1 MTALPGAIPAQRIVS
16 PQTNLSAAIS
26 CKKLSPTVPGV
37 LDSGSR
43 SGGFGMTLSHSENT
57 VRFGQFELDLRT
69 RQLTKNGAKIRLSQQ
84 PIQVLSLLLEN
95 PGEIVTREE
104 LRRRLWSSDVFVDF
118 DHGLNKSIQK
128 LRDALGDS
136 ADSPRYIETIP
147 RIGYRLIVL
156 ANEANGIVD
165 QPSEAGIFE
174 LPTAPA
180 LPSARFPKWLVP
192 RVMGDSRRVTW
203 EIPVVGL
210 VLIGLVVVGTLY
222 WTRNSRER
230 WARDQALPVIVRL
243 IDEGKTDQ
251 AFQLALRAKRYIPNE
266 PMLLR
271 TLGAFTR
278 PISIRTTPGGA
289 DIYVRTYSGS
299 ENDWTY
305 LGRSPLENVLVP
317 WDYLRLKIE
326 KAGFVTI
333 EAASTAIPT
342 TQLRFVLDEVG
353 SAPAN
358 MVRVPGAT
366 FQFRSAAPVELADY
380 WLDKYEVTN
389 RQFNDFIGKGGYQN
403 QANWKHEFIR
413 NGRRLSWQEAL
424 GEFKDSTGRIAPSTW
439 ELGSYPEGQGDFP
452 VAGVSWYEAAAYC
465 ESVGKSLPTVYHW
478 YKAAGLSVASDIL
491 RFSNFDGKGP
501 AAVGSHQGLGPYGTY
516 DMAGNVKEWTWN
528 EAGSKRYILGGAWN
542 ESKYM
547 YAVEDA
553 RPPFDRSATL
563 GFRCAQY
570 SSPLTESL
578 TRPIDTLSRDYSKE
592 TPVPDSVFAFYRSL
606 YSYDHTELDP
616 KVEAVEDSSK
626 YWRREKVSFR
636 AAYGNERVTAY
647 LFLPRNARPPYAT
660 VIVFPGVHSYFE
672 KSSENIGPEF
682 DFVVRSGR
690 ALLYPIYVGTYE
702 RRITS
707 LSARQTPEEVV
718 QPGSACLPVGP
729 TGNRDLVPEWAKDIG
744 RSIDYLETRSD
755 IDSRR
760 LGYMGLSLGAVW
772 GPVLTAVETR
782 FKASVLVGGGLPFE
796 KLPSEIEPI
805 NFAPRVKTPTLMVNG
820 QQDFIFPVESSQD
833 PLFRILGVADADKRH
848 VTFDSGH
855 IPPAEP
861 VIKESLDW
869 LDRYLGPVQAPL

>member
-1 MTALPGAIPAQRIVS
+1 MIH
-16 PQTNLSAAIS
+16 
-26 CKKLSPTVPGV
+26 
-37 LDSGSR
+37 
-43 SGGFGMTLSHSENT
+43 SHTENA

-84 PIQVLSLLLEN
+84 PIQVLTLLLEA

-104 LRRRLWSSDVFVDF
+104 FRRRLWPSDVFVDF

-136 ADSPRYIETIP
+136 AGSPRYIETIP
-147 RIGYRLIVL
+147 RIGYRFITL
-156 ANEANGIVD
+156 ANEANGIVEM
-165 QPSEAGIFE
+165 PSEAGIFE
-174 LPTAPA
+174 LPTAPV
-180 LPSARFPKWLVP
+180 LPSARVPKWLVP
-192 RVMGDSRRVTW
+192 WVMRDSRRVPW
-203 EIPVVGL
+203 EIPVAGL

-230 WARDQALPVIVRL
+230 WARDQALPEIVRL

-251 AFQLALRAKRYIPNE
+251 AFQLALRAKRYIPND
-266 PMLLR
+266 PVLLR
-271 TLGAFTR
+271 TLRVFTT

-289 DIYVRTYSGS
+289 DIYVRTYSAS
-299 ENDWTY
+299 ENDWTF

-317 WDYLRLKIE
+317 WDYLRLRIE
-326 KAGFVTI
+326 RAGFGTI
-333 EAASTAIPT
+333 EAASFAIPT
-342 TQLRFVLDEVG
+342 TNLRFVLDEVG
-353 SAPAN
+353 SAPAS

-403 QANWKHEFIR
+403 RANWKHEFIR

-424 GEFKDSTGRIAPSTW
+424 GEFKDTTGRIAPSTW
-439 ELGSYPEGQGDFP
+439 ELGSYPDGQGDFP
-452 VAGVSWYEAAAYC
+452 VGGVSWYEAAAYC

-478 YKAAGLSVASDIL
+478 YKAAGLGIASDIL

-501 AAVGSHQGLGPYGTY
+501 SAVGSHQGLGPYGTY
-516 DMAGNVKEWTWN
+516 DMAGNIKEWTWN
-528 EAGSKRYILGGAWN
+528 ETGSKRYILGGAWN

-547 YAVEDA
+547 FATEDA
-553 RPPFDRSATL
+553 RPPFDRSAAL
-563 GFRCAQY
+563 GFRCAKY
-570 SSPLTESL
+570 SSPPTEFL
-578 TRPIDTLSRDYSKE
+578 TRPIDTLNRDYSKE
-592 TPVPDSVFAFYRSL
+592 KPVPDSVFAFYKSL

-616 KVEAVEDSSK
+616 KVEEVEDSSK
-626 YWRREKVSFR
+626 YWRRERVSFR

-660 VIVFPGVHSYFE
+660 VIYFPGVHAYFE
-672 KSSENIGPEF
+672 KSSENIAPDF

-707 LSARQTPEEVV
+707 TSVRQTPEEVV

-729 TGNRDLVPEWAKDIG
+729 KGNRDLVPEWAKDIG

-755 IDSRR
+755 IDSSH

-772 GPVLTAVETR
+772 GPVLTAVEPR

-833 PLFRILGVADADKRH
+833 PLFRILGVAGADKRH
-848 VTFDSGH
+848 VTFESGH
-855 IPPAEP
+855 LPPTEP

-869 LDRYLGPVQAPL
+869 LDRYLGPVQSPH

>member
-1 MTALPGAIPAQRIVS
+1 MPLLPTENRV
-16 PQTNLSAAIS
+16 
-26 CKKLSPTVPGV
+26 K
-37 LDSGSR
+37 
-43 SGGFGMTLSHSENT
+43 FG
-57 VRFGQFELDLRT
+57 RFELDLRT
-69 RQLTKNGAKIRLSQQ
+69 RQLTRNGVKIRLSQQ
-84 PIQVLSLLLEN
+84 PVQVLSLLLET

-104 LRRRLWSSDVFVDF
+104 FRRRLWSSDVFVDF

-136 ADSPRYIETIP
+136 AASPRYIETIP
-147 RIGYRLIVL
+147 RIGYRFIVL
-156 ANEANGIVD
+156 ANEAGGSVEP
-165 QPSEAGIFE
+165 PSETGIFAA
-174 LPTAPA
+174 PAAPA

-192 RVMGDSRRVTW
+192 WVMGDSRRVPW
-203 EIPVVGL
+203 KVPVGGL
-210 VLIGLVVVGTLY
+210 VLIGLVVVGILY
-222 WTRNSRER
+222 WTRNSHER
-230 WARDQALPVIVRL
+230 WARNQALPEIVRL
-243 IDEGKTDQ
+243 IDDGKTDQ
-251 AFQLALRAKRYIPNE
+251 AFQLALRAKRYIPND
-266 PMLLR
+266 PVFLR
-271 TLGAFTR
+271 TLGVFTT
-278 PISIRTTPGGA
+278 PISIQTTPGGA
-289 DIYVRTYSGS
+289 DIYVRTYSAG
-299 ENDWTY
+299 EKDWTF

-326 KAGFVTI
+326 KAGFGTI
-333 EAASTAIPT
+333 EAASFAIPT
-342 TQLRFVLDEVG
+342 TKLKFVLDEVG

-389 RQFNDFIGKGGYQN
+389 RQFNDFMGKGGYQN
-403 QANWKHEFIR
+403 RANWKHEFIR

-424 GEFKDSTGRIAPSTW
+424 GEFKDITGRIAPSTW
-439 ELGSYPEGQGDFP
+439 ELGSYPDGQGDFP

-478 YKAAGLSVASDIL
+478 YKAAGLGIASDIL

-501 AAVGSHQGLGPYGTY
+501 AAVGSYQGLGPYGTY
-516 DMAGNVKEWTWN
+516 DMAGNIKEWTWN
-528 EAGSKRYILGGAWN
+528 ETGSKRYILGGAWN

-547 YAVEDA
+547 FATEDA
-553 RPPFDRSATL
+553 RPPFDRSAGL
-563 GFRCAQY
+563 GFRCAKY
-570 SSPLTESL
+570 SSPPTEFL
-578 TRPIDTLSRDYSKE
+578 TRPIDTLNRDYSKE
-592 TPVPDSVFAFYRSL
+592 TPVPDSVFAFYKSL

-616 KVEAVEDSSK
+616 KVEAVDDTSK
-626 YWRREKVSFR
+626 YWRRERVSFR

-660 VIVFPGVHSYFE
+660 VIFFPGVHAYFE

-707 LSARQTPEEVV
+707 ISARQTPEEVV

-729 TGNRDLVPEWAKDIG
+729 EGSRDLVPEWAKDIG

-755 IDSRR
+755 IDSRH

-772 GPVLTAVETR
+772 GPVLTAVEPR

-796 KLPSEIEPI
+796 KLPSEIEPM
-805 NFAPRVKTPTLMVNG
+805 NFAPRVKAPTLMVNG

-833 PLFRILGVADADKRH
+833 PLFRLLGVAGADKRH

-855 IPPAEP
+855 LPPTEP

-869 LDRYLGPVQAPL
+869 LDRYLGPVQSPH

>member
-1 MTALPGAIPAQRIVS
+1 MP
-16 PQTNLSAAIS
+16 
-26 CKKLSPTVPGV
+26 LSPT
-37 LDSGSR
+37 
-43 SGGFGMTLSHSENT
+43 ENT

-69 RQLTKNGAKIRLSQQ
+69 RQLTRNGAKIRLSQQ

-104 LRRRLWSSDVFVDF
+104 FRRRLWPSDVFVDF

-136 ADSPRYIETIP
+136 AGSPRYIETIP
-147 RIGYRLIVL
+147 RIGYRFIVL
-156 ANEANGIVD
+156 ANEARGSVEP
-165 QPSEAGIFE
+165 PSEAGIVE

-180 LPSARFPKWLVP
+180 LPPARFSKWLVP
-192 RVMGDSRRVTW
+192 WVGGNSRRIPW
-203 EIPVVGL
+203 EIPVAGL
-210 VLIGLVVVGTLY
+210 VLIGLAVVGTLY

-230 WARDQALPVIVRL
+230 WARDQALRELVRL
-243 IDEGKTDQ
+243 IDEGKKDE
-251 AFQLALRAKRYIPNE
+251 AFQLALRAKRYIPND
-266 PMLLR
+266 PVLLR
-271 TLGAFTR
+271 TLGAFTK

-299 ENDWTY
+299 ENGWTF

-326 KAGFVTI
+326 KAGFGTI
-333 EAASTAIPT
+333 EAASVAIPAT
-342 TQLRFVLDEVG
+342 NLRFVLDEVG

-358 MVRVPGAT
+358 MVRVPGTT
-366 FQFRSAAPVELADY
+366 FQFRSAVPVELADY

-403 QANWKHEFIR
+403 RANWKHEFIR
-413 NGRRLSWQEAL
+413 NGRRLTWQEAL
-424 GEFKDSTGRIAPSTW
+424 SEFKDVTGRIAPSTW
-439 ELGSYPEGQGDFP
+439 ELGSYSDGQGDFP

-478 YKAAGLSVASDIL
+478 YKAAGLGIASDIL

-528 EAGSKRYILGGAWN
+528 EAGSKRYILGGGWN
-542 ESKYM
+542 ESKYTF
-547 YAVEDA
+547 ATEDA

-563 GFRCAQY
+563 GFRCAKY
-570 SSPLTESL
+570 SSPPTESL
-578 TRPIDTLSRDYSKE
+578 TSPIDTLNRDYSKE
-592 TPVPDSVFAFYRSL
+592 TPVPDSVFAFYKSL

-626 YWRREKVSFR
+626 FWRREKVSFR

-647 LFLPRNARPPYAT
+647 LFLPRNARPPYET
-660 VIVFPGVHSYFE
+660 VILFPGVHAYFE
-672 KSSENIGPEF
+672 RSSENLGPDF

-707 LSARQTPEEVV
+707 TSVRQTPEEVV

-729 TGNRDLVPEWAKDIG
+729 KGNRDLVPDWAKDVG

-755 IDSRR
+755 IDSRH

-772 GPVLTAVETR
+772 GPVLTAVEPR

-820 QQDFIFPVESSQD
+820 QQDFNFPVESSQD
-833 PLFRILGVADADKRH
+833 PLFRFLGVAAADKRH

-855 IPPAEP
+855 LPPAEP

-869 LDRYLGPVQAPL
+869 LDQYLGPVQSPH